1 MVPDTLIVAIAAAR
15 QRQAE
20 EAARANDPQTF
31 LRSFAALRNSRAAA
45 SPPATG
51 ATAALAVTDGT
62 EEEDDDAPARLPDIP
77 AVPDAPRAAPRRKKG
92 RAR

>member
-15 QRQAE
+15 KRQAE

-31 LRSFAALRNSRAAA
+31 LRSFAALRNSRAATP
-45 SPPATG
+45 PPATG
-51 ATAALAVTDGT
+51 ATAALAATDGT

-77 AVPDAPRAAPRRKKG
+77 AVPAATAAPRRKKG